1 MPILNVRSIIIRN
14 YGQKLIGQI
23 KHHDHNFYKNKVDL
37 HCFVVCRPNKQITHS
52 LQFKRLI
59 CTLKKRVDH
68 MKLLLQNS
76 AKLLNK
82 PSKLSETLLFSFKAT
97 ETSTATFCS
106 DASSGNN
113 SNHEVDDEEEYGQ
126 YLREICAI
134 PGMGHRVLV
143 IQPDIKSGSR
153 RYLMTTKELKLAE
166 TCALVQTLPKW
177 KVVDMKIVR
186 TDSENTQRVF
196 GSGNFETL
204 LHDIKS
210 NNHISAVV
218 IGIDRLTGLQI
229 NTLQTAWGLPVY
241 DRYTIVLQIF
251 KDHAQSPEAKLQ
263 VALAEIPY
271 VRSRLVLIHGGFD
284 AGVSHLVGGATQMDL
299 DRRRLLLQRR
309 ESKLKK
315 QLETLHGKRQEIR
328 SLRIRNSVPT
338 VAVVGY
344 TNSGKTTLIKALTED
359 ENLIPQ
365 NQLFATLDVSAHDGL
380 LASLMKVTYI
390 DTVGFISDMP
400 ITLLDAFKATLQDA
414 IHADVIIHIRDA
426 SHPDRKLQVVS
437 VHKTLG
443 RMLPEEK
450 MMSMIEV
457 YNKMDIISP
466 QDAASLDQEI
476 LQISAVT
483 GQGLAEL
490 GLKLEEALLSTTS
503 HMKKTFRIPNS
514 EQILSW
520 LYQEAAVSSAH
531 PDPKDGQYL
540 IVDVIISQPAYGK
553 FCARFSRKNVP
564 KTTV

>member
-1 MPILNVRSIIIRN
+1 MLLSLRN
-14 YGQKLIGQI
+14 CGQKVVSHIKI
-23 KHHDHNFYKNKVDL
+23 KHHFYISKVKDH
-37 HCFVVCRPNKQITHS
+37 HSFVVFPTNSFQC
-52 LQFKRLI
+52 KRLI
-59 CTLKKRVDH
+59 YTINTCVNLTKFKV
-68 MKLLLQNS
+68 QNS
-76 AKLLNK
+76 STLLDQRRK
-82 PSKLSETLLFSFKAT
+82 FSETHILSCEATRANTGTKFSA
-97 ETSTATFCS
+97 
-106 DASSGNN
+106 ASSEKNANN
-113 SNHEVDDEEEYGQ
+113 EEADEVEYGK
-126 YLREICAI
+126 YLKEICAI

-177 KVVDMKIVR
+177 KVVDAKIVR
-186 TDSENTQRVF
+186 TDHENTQRVF

-210 NNHISAVV
+210 NDHISAVV

-229 NTLQTAWGLPVY
+229 NTLQSAWGLPVY

-251 KDHAQSPEAKLQ
+251 KDHAQSSEAKLQ

-271 VRSRLVLIHGGFD
+271 VRSRLILIHGGFD

-299 DRRRLLLQRR
+299 DHRRMLLQRR
-309 ESKLKK
+309 ESRLKK
-315 QLETLHGKRQEIR
+315 QLEKLHGKRQEIR
-328 SLRIRNSVPT
+328 NLRMRNSVPT

-359 ENLIPQ
+359 NSLIPQ
-365 NQLFATLDVSAHDGL
+365 NQLFATLDVSAHEGL
-380 LASLMKVTYI
+380 LASSMKVTYI

-400 ITLLDAFKATLQDA
+400 ITLLDAFRATLEDA

-437 VHKTLG
+437 VHNTLG
-443 RMLPEEK
+443 KMLPEEK

-457 YNKMDIISP
+457 YNKVDLISP
-466 QDAASLDQEI
+466 EEAANLDQNI

-483 GQGLAEL
+483 GQGLADL
-490 GLKLEEALLSTTS
+490 GLKLEEALLATTS
-503 HMKKTFRIPNS
+503 HVKKIFRIPNS
-514 EQILSW
+514 EQILRW
-520 LYQEAAVSSAH
+520 LYEEAAVSAVN

-553 FCARFSRKNVP
+553 FCARFSRKNAP
-564 KTTV
+564 KANI